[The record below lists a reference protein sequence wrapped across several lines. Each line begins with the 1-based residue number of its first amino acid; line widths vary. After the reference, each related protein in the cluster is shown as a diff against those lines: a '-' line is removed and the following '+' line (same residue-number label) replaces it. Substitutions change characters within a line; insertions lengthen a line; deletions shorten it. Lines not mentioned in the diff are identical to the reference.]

1 MSLGMARKIRPSRW
15 NCRAGK
21 ALLIAV
27 VMELDA
33 ASLAIGR
40 IERALSRLERANL
53 SPAATTPR
61 QGDLLAPPV
70 AAPPPANDALRS
82 EVKAVI
88 AELDKLIAEAGRG

>member
-1 MSLGMARKIRPSRW
+1 MTSCYMAKKQCSRW
-15 NCRAGK
+15 NCRAGW
-21 ALLIAV
+21 ALLVIMP
-27 VMELDA
+27 MELDA

-53 SPAATTPR
+53 ADRPGTATPR
-61 QGDLLAPPV
+61 QGDLLA
-70 AAPPPANDALRS
+70 APPANDALRS

>member
-1 MSLGMARKIRPSRW
+1 V
-15 NCRAGK
+15 RA
-21 ALLIAV
+21 ALLIGII
-27 VMELDA
+27 MELDA

-53 SPAATTPR
+53 ASSGAAAPAR
-61 QGDLLAPPV
+61 QGDLLSPA
-70 AAPPPANDALRS
+70 PPANAALRS

>member
-1 MSLGMARKIRPSRW
+1 
-15 NCRAGK
+15 
-21 ALLIAV
+21 
-27 VMELDA
+27 MELDA

-53 SPAATTPR
+53 GPASVAPVPR
-61 QGDLLAPPV
+61 QGDLLSQ

>member
-1 MSLGMARKIRPSRW
+1 MVLGAAIRE
-15 NCRAGK
+15 
-21 ALLIAV
+21 

-53 SPAATTPR
+53 PAANVPR
-61 QGDLLAPPV
+61 QGDLLAPP
-70 AAPPPANDALRS
+70 APPANDALRS
-82 EVKAVI
+82 EVRAVI

>member
-1 MSLGMARKIRPSRW
+1 
-15 NCRAGK
+15 
-21 ALLIAV
+21 
-27 VMELDA
+27 MELDA

-53 SPAATTPR
+53 GPTTANPVPR
-61 QGDLLAPPV
+61 QGDLLTQD
-70 AAPPPANDALRS
+70 APPPANDSLRN

>member
-1 MSLGMARKIRPSRW
+1 MELQWAQSAANRK
-15 NCRAGK
+15 A
-21 ALLIAV
+21 
-27 VMELDA
+27 MELDA

-53 SPAATTPR
+53 APAHSLPA
-61 QGDLLAPPV
+61 QGDLLGPTVPS
-70 AAPPPANDALRS
+70 PANDALRS